1 MASET
6 KVGLLAGLAFIV
18 VFAVI
23 LANRGQ
29 VDPLLSQ
36 EPLSTERHVILG
48 EESVPADPYQVR
60 NVPTELPKERYQ
72 SARPAPRSAKRPYAN
87 RDRIAAERLNQ
98 DQPVRNNPPG
108 TRTITFGPTDMSP
121 QLAIANRQS
130 QPAPQ
135 PRLRL
140 QQQAQK
146 SNPTQSNA
154 KLYADAQ
161 PHRASHAGAQRS
173 TGGRSIPAHQVVA
186 TKEEAIRAMTLQ
198 QRIPSQVKRP
208 DVAGTKY
215 VVLAGDT
222 LYGIAG
228 KHYGKRGSKFVRA
241 IVQANGVTLPDPD
254 KLRVGT
260 VLLLPTLTD
269 STKVASRSLARA
281 PKKLRATQPRNAKT
295 KKQKP
300 KDFDWYQVKKGDRYA
315 SIAREQLG
323 DVKRWRE
330 VFELNKEKFPNPDRI
345 RDGVLIKIPKSRG
358 GKKG

>member
-36 EPLSTERHVILG
+36 KPLSVERHVILG

-60 NVPTELPKERYQ
+60 NVPTELPKERFQ
-72 SARPAPRSAKRPYAN
+72 PTPATANRPYAN
-87 RDRIAAERLNQ
+87 RDRIAAERINQ

-135 PRLRL
+135 PRLRR

-146 SNPTQSNA
+146 TNPTQSNA
-154 KLYADAQ
+154 KRHADAQ
-161 PHRASHAGAQRS
+161 PYRAPNAGAHRR

-186 TKEEAIRAMTLQ
+186 TKEEALRAMTLQ
-198 QRIPSQVKRP
+198 QQIPSQVTRP
-208 DVAGTKY
+208 DIAGTKY

-228 KHYGKRGSKFVRA
+228 KHYGKRGGNFVRA

-269 STKVASRSLARA
+269 STRVASRSIA
-281 PKKLRATQPRNAKT
+281 PAPQKLQATPPRNTKT

-300 KDFDWYQVKKGDRYA
+300 TDFDWYQVKKGDRYA

-323 DVKRWRE
+323 DVNRWRE

>member
-36 EPLSTERHVILG
+36 KPLSTERHVILG
-48 EESVPADPYQVR
+48 EESVPTDPYQVR
-60 NVPTELPKERYQ
+60 NAPTEVPKQRFQ
-72 SARPAPRSAKRPYAN
+72 PTPAPAN
-87 RDRIAAERLNQ
+87 QSYDAGDRIAAERINQ
-98 DQPVRNNPPG
+98 HQPIRNNPPG

-121 QLAIANRQS
+121 QLAIANQK
-130 QPAPQ
+130 PQ
-135 PRLRL
+135 PRPSPRS
-140 QQQAQK
+140 QHTRK
-146 SNPTQSNA
+146 TNPSRSNA
-154 KLYADAQ
+154 MLNADTQ
-161 PHRASHAGAQRS
+161 PQRASHVGASRAGGSRS
-173 TGGRSIPAHQVVA
+173 VPAHQVVA
-186 TKEEAIRAMTLQ
+186 TKEEAIRALTLQ

-208 DVAGTKY
+208 AVAGTRY

-222 LYGIAG
+222 LYAIAG
-228 KHYGKRGSKFVRA
+228 KHYGKRGGNIVRA
-241 IVQANGVTLPDPD
+241 IVMANGDTLPNPD

-260 VLLLPTLTD
+260 VLVLPKLKG
-269 STKVASRSLARA
+269 STKVASRSSTPR
-281 PKKLRATQPRNAKT
+281 PEKRRTTQAAKT
-295 KKQKP
+295 QAKKST
-300 KDFDWYQVKKGDRYA
+300 DFDWYQVKKGDRYA
-315 SIAREQLG
+315 SIARQQLG